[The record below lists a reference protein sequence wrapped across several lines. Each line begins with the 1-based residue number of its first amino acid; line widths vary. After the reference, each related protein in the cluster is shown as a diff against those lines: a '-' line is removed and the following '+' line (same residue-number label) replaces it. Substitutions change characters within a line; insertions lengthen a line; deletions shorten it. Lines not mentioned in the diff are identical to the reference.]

1 MQFESFSDFIAMGGH
16 GLFVWLCYG
25 VGLLVFLLLFVSPRL
40 KRKSIM
46 AELYQKQNRQ
56 QASSAVS
63 FQVNALDSSENSD

>member
-25 VGLLVFLLLFVSPRL
+25 AGLLVFVVLFITPKL

-56 QASSAVS
+56 QAASVAS